1 MTDSIKTTMSP
12 MTRHDFRARRIF
24 RYDPMARLFRLGR
37 CVWQRGT
44 VGDGQGYSVKLTL
57 ALHPRLWSYRR
68 EMTGFVLS
76 VCGVRLHYQRSYGGI
91 NV

>member
-1 MTDSIKTTMSP
+1 MSDSIDAP
-12 MTRHDFRARRIF
+12 MARHHFKVRRIF

-44 VGDGQGYSVKLTL
+44 VGDGRGYSVKLTL
-57 ALHPRLWSYRR
+57 ALNPRLWKYQR
-68 EMTGFVLS
+68 EMTGFVLTLF
-76 VCGVRLHYQRSYGGI
+76 GFRLHYQRSYGGI